1 MLPVSLLGTY
11 TPVNNPIVKIK
22 GIPVPFGDQTLVI
35 PPLSLG
41 ALEQLQDRLANM
53 REDMSDPEY
62 IGTVIDTVHAA
73 LGRNYPDMTR
83 EEVADLIDL
92 ENMQDVMGCAMDV
105 SGLKRKAMEAEA
117 AAGDVPGKHSTGRS
131 STLPSRTVPA
141 GRSRT
146 SVKK

>member
-1 MLPVSLLGTY
+1 MVR
-11 TPVNNPIVKIK
+11 IK
-22 GIPVPFGDQTLVI
+22 GIPFDFGSQTLVI

-53 REDMSDPEY
+53 REDMGDPEY

-73 LGRNYPDMTR
+73 LGRNYPDMNR

-117 AAGDVPGKHSTGRS
+117 AAADAPGKPLTGRN
-131 STLPSRTVPA
+131 STQVSRTAPA
-141 GRSRT
+141 GRSAKLE
-146 SVKK
+146 KK